1 MVENPNIYMYIY
13 IYIFLY
19 IHLYSIRNLCLGTF
33 DTVAGLWRQLERTAS
48 RAGGE
53 PSDTCI
59 VDRIVFWGVLMYIYI
74 YIYTHTHIYI
84 YISIS
89 THLHTHIYRYVYL
102 LINLFIYMFF
112 FYFRF
117 HTGGWIPFGRT
128 SMFMGFRRG
137 FTLKWIGILASHYH
151 IGDIHTRH
159 TLW

>member
-1 MVENPNIYMYIY
+1 MVENPNIYIHIIY
-13 IYIFLY
+13 IYLY

-74 YIYTHTHIYI
+74 STHTHI

-89 THLHTHIYRYVYL
+89 THLHTYIYRYVYL
-102 LINLFIYMFF
+102 LINLFIYMCFF
-112 FYFRF
+112 ISGSILEVGYHLVERQCS
-117 HTGGWIPFGRT
+117 WDFGEV
-128 SMFMGFRRG
+128 SP
-137 FTLKWIGILASHYH
+137 
-151 IGDIHTRH
+151 
-159 TLW
+159 